1 MDRPNI
7 QDIDVDEDNRDSDL
21 DEDPTQLMRREPLGR
36 HREENDFAMPCTRE
50 RILQILATP
59 TNIPPWL
66 FRRNHVCSLSFFTQ
80 SEHICSLC
88 FQDEIYQK
96 YMRRYGLDG
105 IGRGHIDWP
114 QDLFY
119 GWTPQ
124 ISCSRNLRPLDALEY
139 MLEYPVN
146 CTRCSQ
152 MAWHAI
158 TDSRV
163 DCKIC
168 ESRYQNSYEHIINYF
183 IDLL

>member
-1 MDRPNI
+1 
-7 QDIDVDEDNRDSDL
+7 
-21 DEDPTQLMRREPLGR
+21 MRREPLGR
-36 HREENDFAMPCTRE
+36 HRTENEEFTMPCTRE